1 MVRDD
6 LRGLELER
14 VPGCVPVLDQRHI
27 MAQAVRPARGRI
39 DSVLGLDPRHH
50 QTLGPTL
57 DPQLALSQQHASPG
71 TRVSVTTTV
80 RNVGCGAASGPSVR
94 LYAGMPATGTLLM
107 AGHTSWWA
115 RRPARLSAQRR
126 WERVK
131 EWAKALPIEK
141 RKLLRFAIAAAFVW
155 DNTLVAIQPTPAL
168 FPLVSRFIEE
178 SHCICGDDGIRTR
191 GLGLDRAAC

>member
-1 MVRDD
+1 
-6 LRGLELER
+6 
-14 VPGCVPVLDQRHI
+14 
-27 MAQAVRPARGRI
+27 MALGALIHDFAR
-39 DSVLGLDPRHH
+39 
-50 QTLGPTL
+50 
-57 DPQLALSQQHASPG
+57 
-71 TRVSVTTTV
+71 
-80 RNVGCGAASGPSVR
+80 
-94 LYAGMPATGTLLM
+94 
-107 AGHTSWWA
+107 
-115 RRPARLSAQRR
+115 
-126 WERVK
+126 